1 MDAWNR
7 FMADNPTS
15 RLMVS
20 AMQMS
25 PVRKTG
31 DAEFEVLASNAGIVH
46 TFSQGIAG
54 LTDYMRRSLGNPA
67 LHITV
72 RQKAAEAAPR
82 VSKESPRQALARIVE
97 ENRELYDLLSDLNT
111 ELT

>member
-1 MDAWNR
+1 
-7 FMADNPTS
+7 
-15 RLMVS
+15 
-20 AMQMS
+20 
-25 PVRKTG
+25 
-31 DAEFEVLASNAGIVH
+31 
-46 TFSQGIAG
+46 
-54 LTDYMRRSLGNPA
+54 MRRSLGNPA